1 LGSTKIKPVTSSPIY
16 NTSLVEPFHKQSHQ
30 AIAKM
35 ANTYLILS
43 AVIAFLAVALGVA
56 YQNGALDPIIEKIG
70 VLFFKAEAKAEEKK
84 LETQGLK
91 EGQDFL
97 AGKQSHTIFSGLKLV
112 WILMMK

>member
-1 LGSTKIKPVTSSPIY
+1 MIFFETLLLGTTRINKLLLLPFTKHLSQNLFT
-16 NTSLVEPFHKQSHQ
+16 KQSHQ
-30 AIAKM
+30 TIAKM

-97 AGKQSHTIFSGLKLV
+97 AGK
-112 WILMMK
+112 

>member
-1 LGSTKIKPVTSSPIY
+1 MILFGTLFIGNYQNKPATSSPIY
-16 NTSLVEPFHKQSHQ
+16 NTSLKNLFTKQSHQ

-43 AVIAFLAVALGVA
+43 AIIAFLAVALGVA

-97 AGKQSHTIFSGLKLV
+97 AGK
-112 WILMMK
+112 

>member
-1 LGSTKIKPVTSSPIY
+1 
-16 NTSLVEPFHKQSHQ
+16 
-30 AIAKM
+30 M

-56 YQNGALDPIIEKIG
+56 YQNGALDPIEKIG